1 MHVEDGSG
9 RAAPGTLLRTRT
21 SAPVPSARTIAR
33 PHLLARLDAAVA
45 RPLTLVS
52 AGPGWGKTELVA
64 HWAHHGGR
72 PGPVAWLALEPDDDD
87 PSRLWTHLLVAL
99 RRSGAT
105 AGSPLEALH
114 PPVDLDGTF
123 VDRVV
128 DGLAELPG
136 PVVLVLED
144 LHEVQSREAMAGL
157 ERLLRTLPP
166 QLRLVL
172 VTRSDPA
179 LPVHRLRVRGD
190 LTEVRAA
197 DLALDEG
204 EARALLGQHGLD
216 LPPDEVTALVDRT
229 EGWATGLRLAALA
242 LESRPTAAER
252 TDAVARFAGDERTV
266 ADYLV
271 AEVLGRLP
279 ARLRTFV
286 LQTSVV
292 DRLDAGLADAL
303 TGGTDGPKALDA
315 LARSGAPFVAL
326 DRGRGWYR
334 CHQLFA
340 EMCRH
345 QLAVEAPET
354 VPELHAR
361 AARWYARHDEPVEAV
376 RHALAAGDWDFLA
389 EHVVRVAGAQ
399 VFDEGGWALRRLL
412 REVPPDVATDRPAM
426 ACVRV
431 LALHDEADPLEQE
444 LRVRLAEDL
453 LEEAGSSATA
463 PTGAAA
469 LVLALAGAAAARS
482 RLDVVAAA
490 EGSARA
496 LRLAEGTS
504 PSQVPALPRYVAFAH
519 VLRGQSLVWMGDLSG
534 ALDHFEQ
541 TLPDEAAERGS
552 DSPERPDRPSRPE
565 SPVHATI
572 LAWSYL
578 SLIHAMRGSLQLA
591 QDQAGTALEMADRL
605 GREDDVQCTSAHLAL
620 VLVHLQRGERAACEA
635 ALTRAAAVLDRRP
648 DPILDVARQL
658 AEARLA
664 ADGGGDPAGALAT
677 LDDLGRTLE
686 TLPPVPFLTG
696 WLVLVRAEVL
706 LAAGR
711 PGDALSALS
720 AGPDAPLDTSTYGR
734 LLGARSL
741 LSLGRPGEA
750 SDLVAPVLDGPA
762 ATDVRVVEAWLVTA
776 LAADRQRKDAA
787 ALSAT
792 ANAID
797 AATAESLVRPF
808 LALGP
813 GVEPLVERHLRLTG
827 SHGDLIERVLAS
839 LGRPAGDQPPAH
851 EPLTDRELT
860 VLAMLPT
867 LMSNAEIADELYVS
881 VNTVKAHLKSLY
893 RKLGVSSR
901 REAVLRGAHMAPSGP
916 GRTTTP
922 LSPMS

>member
-1 MHVEDGSG
+1 MIVGHGAAGRERTVARVHTEDGADQSG
-9 RAAPGTLLRTRT
+9 PGTLLRTRT
-21 SAPVPSARTIAR
+21 SAPVPSARTLDR
-33 PHLLARLDAAVA
+33 PHLSARLDAAVA
-45 RPLTLVS
+45 RPVTLVS
-52 AGPGWGKTELVA
+52 AGPGWGKTELVC
-64 HWAHHGGR
+64 HWAHHGDR
-72 PGPVAWLALEPDDDD
+72 PGPVAWLSLEPDDDD
-87 PSRLWTHLLVAL
+87 PARLWAHLLVAL

-105 AGSPLEALH
+105 AGSPLEALS

-128 DGLAELPG
+128 EGLAELPA

-144 LHEVQSREAMAGL
+144 LHEVRSRAAMASL
-157 ERLLRTLPP
+157 ERLLSSIPAR
-166 QLRLVL
+166 LRLVL

-204 EARALLGQHGLD
+204 EARALLGQHGLV
-216 LPPDEVTALVDRT
+216 LPSEEVTALVSRT

-242 LESRPTAAER
+242 LESRATSAER
-252 TDAVARFAGDERTV
+252 AEAVARFAGDERTV

-303 TGGTDGPKALDA
+303 TGGTDGPAALDA

-326 DRGRGWYR
+326 DRGSGWYR

-345 QLAVEAPET
+345 QLAIEAPES

-361 AARWYARHDEPVEAV
+361 AARWYARNDEPVESV
-376 RHALAAGDWDFLA
+376 RHAALGRDWTFLA
-389 EHVVRVAGAQ
+389 DHVVRVAGAQ

-412 REVPPDVATDRPAM
+412 REVPPDVATDVPAM

-453 LEEAGSSATA
+453 LEQAPAPAG
-463 PTGAAA
+463 PEA

-496 LRLAEGTS
+496 LRLAAGMS
-504 PSQVPALPRYVAFAH
+504 PSQVPALARYVAQAH
-519 VLRGQSLVWMGDLSG
+519 VLRGQSLVWLGSLSE
-534 ALDHFEQ
+534 AQAHFEQ
-541 TLPDEAAERGS
+541 TLAEGGDR
-552 DSPERPDRPSRPE
+552 DRPARPE

-572 LAWSYL
+572 LARSYL
-578 SLIHAMRGSLQLA
+578 SLVHAMRGSLRLA
-591 QDQAGTALEMADRL
+591 QAQAEAALDLAARL

-620 VLVHLQRGERAACEA
+620 VLVHLQRGDRPACET
-635 ALTRAAAVLDRRP
+635 ALARAAAVLDRRP
-648 DPILDVARQL
+648 DPILDTARRL
-658 AEARLA
+658 AGARLA
-664 ADGGGDPAGALAT
+664 ADEGGDPAGALAT
-677 LDDLGRTLE
+677 LDEVRGMLDA
-686 TLPPVPFLTG
+686 LPPVPFLTV

-706 LAAGR
+706 LAADLAE
-711 PGDALSALS
+711 PALAVLA
-720 AGPDAPLDTSTYGR
+720 AGPDAPLESTVYGR
-734 LLGARSL
+734 LLGGRAL
-741 LSLGRPGEA
+741 LALGRPADAME
-750 SDLVAPVLDGPA
+750 LVGPLLDDPPSTG
-762 ATDVRVVEAWLVTA
+762 VRAVEAWLVSA
-776 LAADRQRKDAA
+776 LAADRLRLDAA
-787 ALSAT
+787 AISAT
-792 ANAID
+792 GRALD
-797 AATAESLVRPF
+797 AAGPESMLRPF
-808 LALGP
+808 HTMGAGLQ
-813 GVEPLVERHLRLTG
+813 PLLERHLRLTG
-827 SHGDLIERVLAS
+827 SHAGLVARLLSQSGTAAPD
-839 LGRPAGDQPPAH
+839 RPPVH

-860 VLAMLPT
+860 VLGLLPT
-867 LMSNAEIADELYVS
+867 LMSNAEIAAELYVS

-893 RKLGVSSR
+893 RKLGVTGR
-901 REAVLRGAHMAPSGP
+901 RAAVLRGAHLVPSVP

-922 LSPMS
+922 LP

>member
-1 MHVEDGSG
+1 MHLEDGSG
-9 RAAPGTLLRTRT
+9 RSGPGTLLRTRT
-21 SAPVPSARTIAR
+21 SAPVPSTRTIAR
-33 PHLLARLDAAVA
+33 TRLLARLDAAVV

-64 HWAHHGGR
+64 HWAHHGDR

-87 PSRLWTHLLVAL
+87 PARLWTHLLVAL

-105 AGSPLEALH
+105 AGSPLESLQ

-128 DGLAELPG
+128 EGLAERSA

-144 LHEVQSREAMAGL
+144 LHEVQSPEALASL
-157 ERLLRTLPP
+157 ERLLRTIPP

-197 DLALDEG
+197 DLAMDEE
-204 EARALLGQHGLD
+204 EARALLRQHGLV
-216 LPPDEVTALVDRT
+216 LPADEVTALVTRT

-242 LESRPTAAER
+242 LEGRPTAVER
-252 TDAVARFAGDERTV
+252 TAAVARFAGDERTV

-303 TGGTDGPKALDA
+303 TGDSDGPTALDA

-326 DRGRGWYR
+326 DRGHGWYR

-340 EMCRH
+340 ELCRH

-361 AARWYARHDEPVEAV
+361 AARWYARHDEPAEAV
-376 RHALAAGDWDFLA
+376 RHALLATDWDFLA
-389 EHVVRVAGAQ
+389 DHVVRVAGAQ

-444 LRVRLAEDL
+444 LRVRLAEEL
-453 LEEAGSSATA
+453 LEQTPSSAEA
-463 PTGAAA
+463 PPGPEA

-496 LRLAEGTS
+496 LRLAAGIS

-519 VLRGQSLVWMGDLSG
+519 VLRGKSLVWMGDLSG
-534 ALDHFEQ
+534 ALAHFEQ
-541 TLPDEAAERGS
+541 ILPDEDGT
-552 DSPERPDRPSRPE
+552 DRPPRGDRPE
-565 SPVHATI
+565 SLVQATI
-572 LAWSYL
+572 LARSYL
-578 SLIHAMRGSLQLA
+578 SLVHAMRGSLQLA
-591 QDQAGTALEMADRL
+591 HGQAETALEMAARR
-605 GREDDVQCTSAHLAL
+605 GRDDDVQCTSAHLAL
-620 VLVHLQRGERAACEA
+620 VLVHIQRGDRAACDA
-635 ALTRAAAVLDRRP
+635 ALARAAAVLDRQP
-648 DPILDVARQL
+648 DPILDVTRRL
-658 AEARLA
+658 AGARLA
-664 ADGGGDPAGALAT
+664 ADQGGDPSHALAALDDVRRT
-677 LDDLGRTLE
+677 LDS
-686 TLPPVPFLTG
+686 LPPVPFLTG
-696 WLVLVRAEVL
+696 WLVLVHAEVL
-706 LAAGR
+706 LAAGLAE
-711 PGDALSALS
+711 DALAVLTG
-720 AGPDAPLDTSTYGR
+720 GPDAALESTVYGR
-734 LLGARSL
+734 LLGGRAL
-741 LSLGRPGEA
+741 LELGRPGDA
-750 SDLVAPVLDGPA
+750 MDLVGPLLDDPPA
-762 ATDVRVVEAWLVTA
+762 AGVRVVEAWLVTA
-776 LAADRQRKDAA
+776 LAADRLRLDAA
-787 ALSAT
+787 ALAAT
-792 ANAID
+792 GRALD
-797 AATAESLVRPF
+797 AAAPESLLRPF
-808 LALGP
+808 HQMGAGL
-813 GVEPLVERHLRLTG
+813 EPLLDRHLRLTG
-827 SHGDLIERVLAS
+827 SHGALVARLLSRSV
-839 LGRPAGDQPPAH
+839 PPATDEPLH

-893 RKLGVSSR
+893 RKLGVGSR
-901 REAVLRGAHMAPSGP
+901 REAVLRGAHLVPSRP
-916 GRTTTP
+916 GRTTAP
-922 LSPMS
+922 LR